1 MRKSRLAIAITALSV
16 LWSAHA
22 RAAASDSVVT
32 GIWMTDD
39 GDGAVAVRPCGANLC
54 GYVYAILRLPDP
66 SRPALDDRNT
76 NAALRGRPLC
86 GMQVIGGLHAA
97 APGQWSGGW
106 IYDPKVGKTYG
117 LDLTLQ
123 GQQLSVHGT
132 LQGTFLGRTVT
143 WSRPTAPPSKCVAP
157 KRER

>member
-1 MRKSRLAIAITALSV
+1 VRTSRLAIAILALTITG
-16 LWSAHA
+16 SADA
-22 RAAASDSVVT
+22 RAAASDSGVT

-39 GDGAVAVRPCGANLC
+39 GDGAVEIRPCGNDLC
-54 GYVYAILRLPDP
+54 GHIYAILRLPDP

-76 NAALRGRPLC
+76 NAALRSRPLC

-97 APGQWSGGW
+97 APGQWNGGW

-117 LDLTLQ
+117 LDVTLHDR
-123 GQQLSVHGT
+123 QLSVHGY
-132 LQGTFLGRTVT
+132 LQGLFLGRTVT
-143 WSRPTAPPSKCVAP
+143 WNRPATPPGKCVAP